1 MMIRRGCTNC
11 MWFSHVQA
19 DVQGFLWRVLAV
31 VCVVGTVMPVSAHP
45 ISLTDAV
52 VDVREDHVQ
61 IKLGVAIEDLVLYY
75 ELKANKEF
83 KYPAVKLREMAKEH
97 QSFICER
104 LQIRAVDGKL
114 LAGRVQGM
122 DTTQIPEDGVLQTE
136 IKSRSIS
143 YQIKYAVDKP
153 YRFLTIRQV
162 FGELQPASMDC
173 LLLHNGFLL
182 EKARQ
187 LASGQTYT
195 IELDWDSPPTERPDY
210 KTFRQNKE
218 RQLRQRL
225 GIASYSILYSF
236 LYITPREVRHEIL
249 IPMLTLE
256 KWVPLQRR
264 DPDFLDVDEQKS
276 AHKSLAD
283 FFGKGN
289 PVTINGSV
297 IAPTLDRASFFGL
310 DIRDFALNAP
320 PRRVNVYQ
328 ARVGLIMNYRPSSPV
343 RQITVEWDTY
353 NKYAPM
359 LKSLV
364 LVNDQDPFAQF
375 FVKNAP
381 GFEWTFAKVKRDK
394 PQGVKVGLKEQ
405 QISQA
410 LGKQIAGG
418 VLRNVF
424 TAINRDDDGEVFDA
438 LAVSVSPRLIREIY
452 LQVKSALIVA
462 EQGSASLHVRDVV
475 VTSVEIV
482 PGDGDQLSLRC
493 RWQVTGT
500 VEHWG
505 HLHTRVDEFVGEL
518 TLSRERTGWLLDKFR
533 VSEQKQQAI
542 KTTLRYGG

>member
-1 MMIRRGCTNC
+1 MIVHRGCTNC
-11 MWFSHVQA
+11 TQFSYSQA
-19 DVQGFLWRVLAV
+19 NVHGFLWMLLAV
-31 VCVVGTVMPVSAHP
+31 VFVLGTVTSVSAHP

-52 VDVREDHVQ
+52 VDVRSDHVQ

-83 KYPAVKLREMAKEH
+83 KYPADKLREMSKAH
-97 QSFICER
+97 QSFIQER
-104 LQIRAVDGKL
+104 LQIRGADGKL
-114 LAGRVQGM
+114 LAGSVQGM
-122 DTTQIPEDGVLQTE
+122 DTTQIPEGGVLQTE

-143 YQIKYAVDKP
+143 YQIKYTVAEP
-153 YRFLTIRQV
+153 HRFLTIRQM

-195 IELDWDSPPTERPDY
+195 IELDWDNPPTERPDY
-210 KTFRQNKE
+210 KTFQENKE
-218 RQLRQRL
+218 KQLRQRL
-225 GIASYSILYSF
+225 GIASYSVLYSF

-256 KWVPLQRR
+256 KWVPLQRK

-276 AHKSLAD
+276 AQESLAD
-283 FFGKGN
+283 FFSKGN
-289 PVTINGSV
+289 PVTINGAL
-297 IAPTLDRASFFGL
+297 ITPTLDRVSFFGL

-328 ARVGLIMNYRPSSPV
+328 ARVGLILSYRPSFPV
-343 RQITVEWDTY
+343 RQLTVEWDTY

-364 LVNDQDPFAQF
+364 LVNDEDSFAQF
-375 FVKNAP
+375 FVKNAA
-381 GFEWTFAKVKRDK
+381 GFQWTLAKVKRDK
-394 PQGVKVGLKEQ
+394 PQGVKDGLKVE
-405 QISQA
+405 QISQPV
-410 LGKQIAGG
+410 GKQIAGG

-438 LAVSVSPRLIREIY
+438 LAVSVSPTLIREIY
-452 LQVKSALIVA
+452 LQIKRALMVA
-462 EQGSASLHVRDVV
+462 EQGSAALHVRDVAV
-475 VTSVEIV
+475 QSVDIV
-482 PGDGDQLSLRC
+482 SGDGMQITLRC

-518 TLSRERTGWLLDKFR
+518 TLSRERAGWMLDKFS
-533 VSEQKQQAI
+533 VSEQKQRAI
-542 KTTLRYGG
+542 QTTLRYGG

>member
-1 MMIRRGCTNC
+1 MINRGGCSNC
-11 MWFSHVQA
+11 RYYSRLQTGAKCFGWLMLV
-19 DVQGFLWRVLAV
+19 V
-31 VCVVGTVMPVSAHP
+31 VCVLWTGDSVFAHP

-52 VDVREDHVQ
+52 VDVRKDHVY

-83 KYPAVKLREMAKEH
+83 KYPAGKLRELAKIH
-97 QSFICER
+97 QSFIQER
-104 LQIRAVDGKL
+104 LQIRVLNGKL
-114 LAGRVQGM
+114 LAGHVQGM
-122 DTTQIPEDGVLQTE
+122 DATQIPENGVLQTE

-143 YQIKYAVDKP
+143 YQIKYDVDQP
-153 YRFLTIRQV
+153 HRFLTIRQV

-182 EKARQ
+182 EKTRQ
-187 LASGQTYT
+187 LVSGETYT
-195 IELDWDSPPTERPDY
+195 IELDWENPPTERPDY

-218 RQLRQRL
+218 KQLRQRL
-225 GIASYSILYSF
+225 GIASYSVLYSF

-256 KWVPLQRR
+256 KWVPLQRKE
-264 DPDFLDVDEQKS
+264 PDFLDVEEQK
-276 AHKSLAD
+276 AAQKSLAD
-283 FFGKGN
+283 FFRKGN
-289 PVTINGSV
+289 PVTINGMV
-297 IAPTLDRASFFGL
+297 ITPTLSRVSFFGL

-328 ARVGLIMNYRPSSPV
+328 ARVGLILSYRPSSPV
-343 RQITVEWDTY
+343 RHLTVQWDAY
-353 NKYAPM
+353 NKYAPI

-364 LVNDQDPFAQF
+364 LVNDDEPFTQF

-381 GFEWTFAKVKRDK
+381 GFQWTLAKVKRDN
-394 PQGVKVGLKEQ
+394 PQSVKTGLKMQ
-405 QISQA
+405 QISQSW
-410 LGKQIAGG
+410 GQQIADG

-424 TAINRDDDGEVFDA
+424 TAINRDDDGAVFDA
-438 LAVSVSPRLIREIY
+438 LAVSVSPKLIREIY
-452 LQVKSALIVA
+452 LQIKRALVVA
-462 EQGSASLHVRDVV
+462 EQGSASLHVRDVTV
-475 VTSVEIV
+475 ESVEIILNT
-482 PGDGDQLSLRC
+482 GNQIRMRC
-493 RWQVTGT
+493 RWEVTGT

-518 TLSRERTGWLLDKFR
+518 TLSRERTGWLLDKFQ

>member
-1 MMIRRGCTNC
+1 MIVRRGCTDC
-11 MWFSHVQA
+11 MYFSHSQA
-19 DVQGFLWRVLAV
+19 DVHGLLWLLLAV
-31 VCVVGTVMPVSAHP
+31 VCVLGAVVPVSAHP

-52 VDVREDHVQ
+52 VDVRMDHVQ

-75 ELKANKEF
+75 ELQANREF
-83 KYPAVKLREMAKEH
+83 KYPADELREMAKEH
-97 QSFICER
+97 QSFIHER
-104 LQIRAVDGKL
+104 LQIRGADGKL
-114 LAGRVQGM
+114 LAGHVQGM

-136 IKSRSIS
+136 IKSRSIH

-153 YRFLTIRQV
+153 HRFLTIRQV

-182 EKARQ
+182 EKTRQ

-195 IELDWDSPPTERPDY
+195 IELDWDNPPTERPDY

-218 RQLRQRL
+218 KQLRQRL

-264 DPDFLDVDEQKS
+264 DPDFLDVDEQK
-276 AHKSLAD
+276 AAQKSLAD
-283 FFGKGN
+283 FFSKGN
-289 PVTINGSV
+289 PVTINGTV
-297 IAPTLDRASFFGL
+297 ITPTLDRASFFGL

-328 ARVGLIMNYRPSSPV
+328 ARVGLILSYRPSSPV
-343 RQITVEWDTY
+343 RQLTVEWDTY

-364 LVNDQDPFAQF
+364 LVNDEDPFSQF
-375 FVKNAP
+375 FVKNGP
-381 GFEWTFAKVKRDK
+381 GFQWTLAKIKRDK
-394 PQGVKVGLKEQ
+394 PQGVKDGLKVQ
-405 QISQA
+405 QISQHW
-410 LGKQIAGG
+410 GKQIAGG

-424 TAINRDDDGEVFDA
+424 TAINRDGDGEVFDA
-438 LAVSVSPRLIREIY
+438 LAVSVSPKLIREIY
-452 LQVKSALIVA
+452 LQIKRALMVA
-462 EQGSASLHVRDVV
+462 EQGSTSLHVRDVAV
-475 VTSVEIV
+475 QSVEIV
-482 PGDGDQLSLRC
+482 RGDGNQIALQC

-518 TLSRERTGWLLDKFR
+518 TLSRERAGWLLDKFR

>member
-1 MMIRRGCTNC
+1 
-11 MWFSHVQA
+11 
-19 DVQGFLWRVLAV
+19 
-31 VCVVGTVMPVSAHP
+31 VSAHP

-52 VDVREDHVQ
+52 VDVRSDHVQ

-83 KYPAVKLREMAKEH
+83 KYPADKLREMSKEH
-97 QSFICER
+97 QSFIQER
-104 LQIRAVDGKL
+104 LQIRGADGKL
-114 LAGRVQGM
+114 LAGSVQGM
-122 DTTQIPEDGVLQTE
+122 DTTQIPEGGVLQTE

-143 YQIKYAVDKP
+143 YQIKYTVAQP
-153 YRFLTIRQV
+153 HRFLTIRQM

-187 LASGQTYT
+187 LASGQTHT
-195 IELDWDSPPTERPDY
+195 IELDWDNPPTERPDY

-218 RQLRQRL
+218 KQLRQRL
-225 GIASYSILYSF
+225 GIASYSVLYSF

-256 KWVPLQRR
+256 KWVPLRR
-264 DPDFLDVDEQKS
+264 KDPDFLDVDEQK
-276 AHKSLAD
+276 AAQKSLAD
-283 FFGKGN
+283 FFSKGN
-289 PVTINGSV
+289 PVTINGTL
-297 IAPTLDRASFFGL
+297 ITPTLDRVSFFGL

-328 ARVGLIMNYRPSSPV
+328 ARVGLILSYRPSSPV
-343 RQITVEWDTY
+343 RQLTVEWDTY

-364 LVNDQDPFAQF
+364 LVNDEDSFAQF

-381 GFEWTFAKVKRDK
+381 GFQWTLAKVKRDK
-394 PQGVKVGLKEQ
+394 PQGVKDGLKVE
-405 QISQA
+405 QISQPV
-410 LGKQIAGG
+410 GKQIAGG

-438 LAVSVSPRLIREIY
+438 LAVSVSPTLIREIY
-452 LQVKSALIVA
+452 LQIKRALMVA
-462 EQGSASLHVRDVV
+462 EQGSAALHVRDVTV
-475 VTSVEIV
+475 QSVDIV
-482 PGDGDQLSLRC
+482 SGDGMQITLRC

-518 TLSRERTGWLLDKFR
+518 TLSRERAGWMLDKFS

-542 KTTLRYGG
+542 QTTLRYGG

>member
-1 MMIRRGCTNC
+1 MIVRRNRKNCTH
-11 MWFSHVQA
+11 FSHS
-19 DVQGFLWRVLAV
+19 QGNVYEFLWMTLAV
-31 VCVVGTVMPVSAHP
+31 VFVLGTVASVSAHP

-52 VDVREDHVQ
+52 VDVRSDHVQ

-83 KYPAVKLREMAKEH
+83 KYPADKLREMSKVH
-97 QSFICER
+97 QSFIHER
-104 LQIRAVDGKL
+104 LQIRGADGKL
-114 LAGRVQGM
+114 LTGSVQGM
-122 DTTQIPEDGVLQTE
+122 DTTQIPEGGVLQTE

-143 YQIKYAVDKP
+143 YQIKYAVAQP
-153 YRFLTIRQV
+153 HRFLTIRQM

-195 IELDWDSPPTERPDY
+195 IELDWGNPPTERPDY

-218 RQLRQRL
+218 KQLRQRL
-225 GIASYSILYSF
+225 GIASYSVLYSF

-256 KWVPLQRR
+256 KWLPLQRK
-264 DPDFLDVDEQKS
+264 DPDFLDVDEQK
-276 AHKSLAD
+276 AAQKSLAD

-289 PVTINGSV
+289 PVTINGTL
-297 IAPTLDRASFFGL
+297 ITPTLDRASFFGL

-328 ARVGLIMNYRPSSPV
+328 ARVGLILNYRPSFPV
-343 RQITVEWDTY
+343 RQLTVEWDTY

-364 LVNDQDPFAQF
+364 LVNDEAPFTQF

-381 GFEWTFAKVKRDK
+381 GFEWTLAKVKRDK
-394 PQGVKVGLKEQ
+394 PQGFKDGLKAQ
-405 QISQA
+405 QISQS
-410 LGKQIAGG
+410 LGKQIAGS

-438 LAVSVSPRLIREIY
+438 LAVAVSPKLIRDIY
-452 LQVKSALIVA
+452 LQIKRALIVA
-462 EQGSASLHVRDVV
+462 EQGSASLHVRDVTV
-475 VTSVEIV
+475 QSVDIV
-482 PGDGDQLSLRC
+482 RGDGMQITMRC

-518 TLSRERTGWLLDKFR
+518 TLSRERAGWMLDKFS

-542 KTTLRYGG
+542 QTTLRYGG